1 MCVIKP
7 FTINTYI
14 FLKKKQSIFERTYND
29 HLRTYYIVNRYKITL
44 QYKTNPFRSYF
55 RHIFKKLFNSR
66 KLRHEVITAPPKKIV
81 NAPRINSSNIPFTR
95 TRVNIFLSRATKAT
109 SFLYPIPTTKYI
121 QKKKE
126 KKQKKTTRCTR
137 VAVKNR
143 GKEKEKIKKMKEVG
157 GERKK
162 EEETKAQARQLV
174 NAFLRAF
181 R

>member
-109 SFLYPIPTTKYI
+109 SFLYPVPTTKYI

-126 KKQKKTTRCTR
+126 KKQKKNYSVHTRSGKKQR
-137 VAVKNR
+137 ERKRENKKDER
-143 GKEKEKIKKMKEVG
+143 SGRGGGKEKG
-157 GERKK
+157 RGD
-162 EEETKAQARQLV
+162 
-174 NAFLRAF
+174 
-181 R
+181 